1 MTTMLATAQAEA
13 PLLCIPFIVYPKA
26 EIVHGFLILCFG
38 TPALADCYPLEAPES
53 SEENPNNERNG

>member
-1 MTTMLATAQAEA
+1 MMGDNNVSYSPSRSA
-13 PLLCIPFIVYPKA
+13 FIVYPKA